1 MAKTKESKSLLLHP
15 TRRRIYS
22 LLCENPGTYL
32 FMIAKL
38 LDLPQGTLTWHIQQL
53 EQAGYLSSFKF
64 GGKRVYFPS
73 ELRRPE
79 IERIF
84 LVLQSELSS
93 LIFLYVLNNP
103 GCHQSSIARD
113 ISLDVAIH
121 YDTLRYHLERMEEVG
136 LVEFQREGKYVNCFP
151 GHNAKILQKG
161 SINIISDSYVAFLTQ
176 KFSEEGLLLPVVV
189 EQSENRLILQMESP
203 NGEKILFEINLKGWS
218 WDLENGSLDLQNK
231 NKKAKLTNN
240 KIR

>member
-1 MAKTKESKSLLLHP
+1 MYYGEWKRLSDSNLSQSLLLHP

-38 LDLPQGTLTWHIQQL
+38 LDLPQGTLTWHIHQL
-53 EQAGYLSSFKF
+53 ERAGYLTSFKF

-84 LVLQSELSS
+84 LVLQSDLSR
-93 LIFLYVLNNP
+93 LIFLYTLNNP

-113 ISLDVAIH
+113 LSSDIPIH
-121 YDTLRYHLERMEEVG
+121 YDTLRYHLERMEEVD
-136 LVEFQREGKYVNCFP
+136 LIELRRDGKYVKCYP
-151 GHNAKILQKG
+151 GRNAKILQKG
-161 SINIISDSYVAFLTQ
+161 GINVISDSYVAFLTQ
-176 KFSEEGLLLPVVV
+176 KFSEEGFVLPVVV
-189 EQSENRLILQMESP
+189 EQSENRLILQIESP
-203 NGEKILFEINLKGWS
+203 NGEKILFEIRLKEWE
-218 WDLENGSLDLQNK
+218 WDLEEESLQEPRLE
-231 NKKAKLTNN
+231 
-240 KIR
+240 